1 MAQCLTGRVF
11 QYQVGSGQVLEKILG
26 SRSGSGGLGEL
37 KYTIG
42 HSQAS
47 FFTLG

>member
-42 HSQAS
+42 HS
-47 FFTLG
+47 